1 MIKNVVFDIGNVMV
15 SFDPLQALYDEL
27 GDMDEAKRL
36 KPIIFSKLW
45 GECDYGHITLE
56 QQMDLTVQMSPKD
69 EKFIRHFLSTRINM
83 FHLITYTRDVIYDLK
98 KSGVDMYYLSDT
110 SFDVIAGLKEKHEFF
125 EFFKGGV
132 ISCAEKSRKC
142 DDDLKIFKVFLDRYD
157 LDPSECV
164 FIDDSKVN
172 IEHAKLA
179 GINTIHLKDPS
190 VIRQEL
196 LKFEGL
202 EDKL

>member
-1 MIKNVVFDIGNVMV
+1 
-15 SFDPLQALYDEL
+15 
-27 GDMDEAKRL
+27 
-36 KPIIFSKLW
+36 
-45 GECDYGHITLE
+45 
-56 QQMDLTVQMSPKD
+56 
-69 EKFIRHFLSTRINM
+69 M

-142 DDDLKIFKVFLDRYD
+142 DEDLKLFKIFIDRFD

-164 FIDDSKVN
+164 FIDDLERN
-172 IEHAKLA
+172 INHAKQA
-179 GINTIHLKDPS
+179 GFNTIHLTDNT
-190 VIRQEL
+190 VIRE
-196 LKFEGL
+196 
-202 EDKL
+202 KLRSFDEFKDIL